1 MNEEKKTWLDRIGL
15 IHLWATI
22 KAALDTKVDKI
33 PGFNLSEN
41 NYSTED
47 KTKLDGLSNY
57 EHPTTPGNKHIP
69 AGGTKDQILRWKE
82 DGTAEWGNETPPPK
96 YKVMTPASES
106 SAGDSGLVPSP
117 PVGSQ
122 NKVLRGDGTWAND
135 ENTWRPVQDNLDTDS
150 AEDSLSAAQGKVLK
164 GLVDSK
170 SDKGHQHVLSDVPD
184 LKDAATKMTRTAT
197 DITDSKF
204 ESAEAD
210 SKYVPDMAMLS
221 NWNGAYNENG
231 ESHLQYCDQ
240 GRFGSMAK
248 RTDTDFL
255 ELAGGTMT
263 GALNFP
269 NDTWNLVGD
278 DAYMGDHNIGGAFCI
293 MGANNTT
300 RLALVN
306 KDDQGDS
313 AYMQYAGGN
322 IYFNKTLEANISG
335 SATSLSSGAIFNGGD
350 GNNAGYRL
358 IATVSI
364 NAWANYRGVFVVCS
378 RHQGTGILSVGI
390 GNNTSSVSQA
400 NAYAEIRY
408 FGINGSGNAISSDS
422 FLAYISSDGS
432 KGYLFYKYWD
442 YSSCYITSLSSNNFS
457 ISNGTWM
464 SSIGSGYGSQKANTT
479 VVSYTPT
486 TFQTS
491 DPGSNSGLE
500 TGRVLFV
507 YE

>member
-1 MNEEKKTWLDRIGL
+1 MSEEKKTWLDRIGL

-69 AGGTKDQILRWKE
+69 AGGIKNQVLRWKE
-82 DGTAEWGNETPPPK
+82 DGTAQWDNETSPPE
-96 YKVMTPASES
+96 YKVMTPASEE

-117 PVGSQ
+117 PVGAQ
-122 NKVLRGDGTWAND
+122 NKFLRGDGTWAEN

-164 GLVDSK
+164 GLVDGK
-170 SDKGHQHVLSDVPD
+170 SDKGHQHVLSDIPD

-231 ESHLQYCDQ
+231 ESNLQYCDQ

-263 GALNFP
+263 GALNFA
-269 NDTWNLVGD
+269 NNTWNLVGD
-278 DAYMGDHNIGGAFCI
+278 DAYIGDHNVGGGVCI
-293 MGANNTT
+293 VGANDAT
-300 RLALVN
+300 RLVLCN
-306 KDDQGDS
+306 KDDQSDF
-313 AYMQYAGGN
+313 AHMRYAGGD
-322 IYFNKTLEANISG
+322 IIDFNKTLGANITGNANTANYLRTRGNANPQTGRNQNYGNVYTYNTKSGNSG
-335 SATSLSSGAIFNGGD
+335 SPTTYTSTIGFGNGTD
-350 GNNAGYRL
+350 GTVEICGEWTGGRGLWARALRDCEDNWFDWQRIYTDNYNNA
-358 IATVSI
+358 I
-364 NAWANYRGVFVVCS
+364 
-378 RHQGTGILSVGI
+378 
-390 GNNTSSVSQA
+390 
-400 NAYAEIRY
+400 
-408 FGINGSGNAISSDS
+408 
-422 FLAYISSDGS
+422 
-432 KGYLFYKYWD
+432 
-442 YSSCYITSLSSNNFS
+442 
-457 ISNGTWM
+457 
-464 SSIGSGYGSQKANTT
+464 
-479 VVSYTPT
+479 
-486 TFQTS
+486 FQTS
-491 DPGSNSGLE
+491 DPGSGSGLT
-500 TGRVLFV
+500 TGRILFV